1 MAQPTSI
8 KPENFPETLVW
19 YGITLTY
26 VYWLLGATYIVGS
39 VLGFVLFLYLLV
51 KLYLQDE
58 NTPED
63 QRIRIAGVQWVWI
76 IGMIMMEVALVI
88 GHLDYNL
95 PTSAIIKS
103 SIGWLKGWA
112 ALSFYPLAA
121 CLPIRPQLIYR
132 AICVVCLQTLLI
144 SPILILAPI
153 AKLPQLLYVSL
164 LLAVGGPSPT
174 FFDVELYKIDFEGVV
189 RQRLFTPWAPALGF
203 VGNVYFALALHDKSK
218 KWRWFGIIGSIYLA
232 LICKSRLALVSLL
245 MVPVVTFGLARL
257 TQPLMLFL
265 VGIST
270 TITGIIAPWLINF
283 METFMRKFSEA
294 RADSSRVRNDLK
306 SIAGHRWETEAPIWG
321 HGVVEP
327 GPHAV
332 EYMPIGSRHSWYGLL
347 FVKGIVGL
355 YSLLIPMVIS
365 FVVLLIKAQRYAV
378 AEAGLAMVLILFLY
392 TFGENLE
399 ILAYLYWPGLIVMG
413 MGFQVSGKPLVN
425 PSSSTA
431 QTESVTATVKISEIS

>member
-1 MAQPTSI
+1 
-8 KPENFPETLVW
+8 
-19 YGITLTY
+19 
-26 VYWLLGATYIVGS
+26 
-39 VLGFVLFLYLLV
+39 
-51 KLYLQDE
+51 
-58 NTPED
+58 
-63 QRIRIAGVQWVWI
+63 
-76 IGMIMMEVALVI
+76 
-88 GHLDYNL
+88 
-95 PTSAIIKS
+95 
-103 SIGWLKGWA
+103 
-112 ALSFYPLAA
+112 
-121 CLPIRPQLIYR
+121 
-132 AICVVCLQTLLI
+132 
-144 SPILILAPI
+144 
-153 AKLPQLLYVSL
+153 
-164 LLAVGGPSPT
+164 
-174 FFDVELYKIDFEGVV
+174 
-189 RQRLFTPWAPALGF
+189 
-203 VGNVYFALALHDKSK
+203 
-218 KWRWFGIIGSIYLA
+218 
-232 LICKSRLALVSLL
+232 
-245 MVPVVTFGLARL
+245 
-257 TQPLMLFL
+257 
-265 VGIST
+265 
-270 TITGIIAPWLINF
+270 
-283 METFMRKFSEA
+283 MRKFSEA

-332 EYMPIGSRHSWYGLL
+332 EYMPIGSHHSWYGLL

>member
-63 QRIRIAGVQWVWI
+63 QRIRIAGVPWVWI

-144 SPILILAPI
+144 SPYFDFGSDRQIAPI
-153 AKLPQLLYVSL
+153 ALRFTI
-164 LLAVGGPSPT
+164 AGRGGP
-174 FFDVELYKIDFEGVV
+174 
-189 RQRLFTPWAPALGF
+189 
-203 VGNVYFALALHDKSK
+203 
-218 KWRWFGIIGSIYLA
+218 
-232 LICKSRLALVSLL
+232 
-245 MVPVVTFGLARL
+245 
-257 TQPLMLFL
+257 
-265 VGIST
+265 
-270 TITGIIAPWLINF
+270 
-283 METFMRKFSEA
+283 
-294 RADSSRVRNDLK
+294 
-306 SIAGHRWETEAPIWG
+306 
-321 HGVVEP
+321 
-327 GPHAV
+327 
-332 EYMPIGSRHSWYGLL
+332 
-347 FVKGIVGL
+347 
-355 YSLLIPMVIS
+355 
-365 FVVLLIKAQRYAV
+365 
-378 AEAGLAMVLILFLY
+378 
-392 TFGENLE
+392 
-399 ILAYLYWPGLIVMG
+399 
-413 MGFQVSGKPLVN
+413 
-425 PSSSTA
+425 
-431 QTESVTATVKISEIS
+431 

>member
-1 MAQPTSI
+1 M
-8 KPENFPETLVW
+8 
-19 YGITLTY
+19 
-26 VYWLLGATYIVGS
+26 
-39 VLGFVLFLYLLV
+39 
-51 KLYLQDE
+51 
-58 NTPED
+58 
-63 QRIRIAGVQWVWI
+63 
-76 IGMIMMEVALVI
+76 
-88 GHLDYNL
+88 
-95 PTSAIIKS
+95 
-103 SIGWLKGWA
+103 
-112 ALSFYPLAA
+112 
-121 CLPIRPQLIYR
+121 
-132 AICVVCLQTLLI
+132 
-144 SPILILAPI
+144 
-153 AKLPQLLYVSL
+153 
-164 LLAVGGPSPT
+164 
-174 FFDVELYKIDFEGVV
+174 V

-332 EYMPIGSRHSWYGLL
+332 EYMPIGLL

-431 QTESVTATVKISEIS
+431 QTESVTATVKIS

>member
-1 MAQPTSI
+1 MAQPSTI

-39 VLGFVLFLYLLV
+39 VLGFVLFLYLIL
-51 KLYLQDE
+51 KLYLQNE

-63 QRIRIAGVQWVWI
+63 QRIRIAWVQWVWI
-76 IGMIMMEVALVI
+76 IGMVMMQVALVI
-88 GHLDYNL
+88 GHLDFNL
-95 PTSAIIKS
+95 PTSVIIKS

-144 SPILILAPI
+144 SPILIVAPI
-153 AKLPQLLYVSL
+153 AKLPQLLYVSPL
-164 LLAVGGPSPT
+164 RAVGGPSPS

-203 VGNVYFALALHDKSK
+203 VGNVYFALALYDKSK

-245 MVPVVTFGLARL
+245 MVPMVTFALARL
-257 TQPLMLFL
+257 THPLVL
-265 VGIST
+265 VLSGIGT
-270 TITGIIAPWLINF
+270 TLTGIIAPWLINF
-283 METFMRKFSEA
+283 MEAFMRKFSEA
-294 RADSSRVRNDLK
+294 RADSSRVRKVLK
-306 SIAGHRWETEAPIWG
+306 QIAGHRWQTEAPIWG

-332 EYMPIGSRHSWYGLL
+332 EYMPIGSHHSWYGLL
-347 FVKGIVGL
+347 FVKGIVGF
-355 YSLLIPMVIS
+355 YSLLIPLVVS
-365 FVVLLIKAQRYAV
+365 FIVLLIKAQRYAV

-413 MGFQVSGKPLVN
+413 MGFQASGKPLL
-425 PSSSTA
+425 A
-431 QTESVTATVKISEIS
+431 QADSATDAVKISATN